1 MAKGDSLATPH
12 PSHPN
17 LNDVGPRLLSVNN
30 SGCLDNAINL
40 SMVGGACCVGGHCDC
55 KP

>member
-12 PSHPN
+12 PSHPD
-17 LNDVGPRLLSVNN
+17 LNDVEPRLLGVSDN
-30 SGCLDNAINL
+30 GCLKNEIYL
-40 SMVGGACCVGGHCDC
+40 SMVGGTCCVGGHCDC